1 MLIKFFRLLKFVWC
15 HPLNKNNRIA
25 SFWRIISW
33 QIVSRILNVPIMLP
47 FVNRTHL
54 IASHGMIGATGDWYC
69 GLREYE
75 EMGFLLHVLQPG
87 DLFVDVGANGTEVI
101 VIR

>member
-1 MLIKFFRLLKFVWC
+1 
-15 HPLNKNNRIA
+15 
-25 SFWRIISW
+25 
-33 QIVSRILNVPIMLP
+33 MLP

-87 DLFVDVGANGTEVI
+87 DLFVDVGCKHRILLNFGWI
-101 VIR
+101 L